1 MRTRCLSVAVI
12 LWILK
17 FGLIESVQCCVHNIP
32 EMESTKEWTAVCGRR
47 SSSCRTLIVNS
58 DTTSIPL
65 HLALYHHLRLIHGG
79 PCRLDTTGMEE
90 GHYLC
95 EQRIINKNVL
105 RCQKMVPSWPNLIAF
120 LNVSVS

>member
-47 SSSCRTLIVNS
+47 SSSCQTLIVNS
-58 DTTSIPL
+58 DTTFISL
-65 HLALYHHLRLIHGG
+65 SYLAPYHYLELIHED
-79 PCRLDTTGMEE
+79 PVVWTQPEWRRATISASK
-90 GHYLC
+90 
-95 EQRIINKNVL
+95 RIIRDK
-105 RCQKMVPSWPNLIAF
+105 RIKMP
-120 LNVSVS
+120 